1 MRDWISTPK
10 VNGYRALHITVM
22 GPDGNWVEVQ
32 IRSRR
37 MDDIAER
44 GFAAHWKYKIGE
56 GEEESELEVWLQT
69 IEDILKNPEPNAI
82 DFLDTIKL
90 NLFASEI
97 VVFTPRGE
105 MITLPVDAS
114 VLDLAFTLHTEI
126 GTHCIAGKVNHKLVP
141 LSHKLSSGDQVEV
154 LTSQSQQPKPE
165 WEKFL
170 VTAKGKTR
178 LRQVLK
184 HNRRIVVERGDNRL
198 RTFLTEQGVPINN
211 ETLTRIINNE
221 RVSGKDELFFLI
233 GNDEIA
239 LSEQLLKGIKPQ
251 SQGLFNKILRNP
263 FGGKNRTEAEGTTS
277 PAEAIDTKKVYV
289 LTSTDGG
296 TSNYTLGDC
305 CHPIPGDDVVG
316 YVNENNEVV
325 VHKLDCPTAMLLKS
339 SYGSRLVQTRWD
351 TKSQKFLASIHVEG
365 IDRMGI
371 LQEIIY
377 LISTNMAINMRR
389 LNISADEGLFK
400 CDLDVLIE
408 DTHVVTNLCK
418 RIKKV
423 PGVNTASRI
432 N

>member
-1 MRDWISTPK
+1 MRF
-10 VNGYRALHITVM
+10 R
-22 GPDGNWVEVQ
+22 
-32 IRSRR
+32 
-37 MDDIAER
+37 
-44 GFAAHWKYKIGE
+44 
-56 GEEESELEVWLQT
+56 
-69 IEDILKNPEPNAI
+69 
-82 DFLDTIKL
+82 
-90 NLFASEI
+90 I
-97 VVFTPRGE
+97 V
-105 MITLPVDAS
+105 S
-114 VLDLAFTLHTEI
+114 
-126 GTHCIAGKVNHKLVP
+126 
-141 LSHKLSSGDQVEV
+141 LS
-154 LTSQSQQPKPE
+154 
-165 WEKFL
+165 
-170 VTAKGKTR
+170 VTAGIIPVA
-178 LRQVLK
+178 L
-184 HNRRIVVERGDNRL
+184 GAL